1 MWKDREVILGELPP
15 LSRQTSISIIDERW
29 SDHFRIHQWRG
40 RMNISQCIRTFLFD
54 QYHTW
59 YLSQAIH
66 VPYRTF
72 VCTNFEYT
80 ENYTKHQSYAIC
92 HTDPYFLSCPAF
104 ADGNMGRRTSQ
115 TMRRGAGAQSS
126 ICIREA
132 RGFQNGWIFRI
143 FFLYIEAKFDHETI
157 PNVKM
162 SPEIQLLEY
171 AIPPPPQ
178 TQKITSRHN
187 HARSCLQ

>member
-1 MWKDREVILGELPP
+1 MRHLVFKYWYLSTFAIDKNVYFPFIQSKMWKDREVILGELPP

-80 ENYTKHQSYAIC
+80 ENYTKHQSYAIYATQI
-92 HTDPYFLSCPAF
+92 HIFWAVRHLRTAIWGGGQVKQWEGEPEPKVVF
-104 ADGNMGRRTSQ
+104 A
-115 TMRRGAGAQSS
+115 
-126 ICIREA
+126 
-132 RGFQNGWIFRI
+132 
-143 FFLYIEAKFDHETI
+143 
-157 PNVKM
+157 
-162 SPEIQLLEY
+162 
-171 AIPPPPQ
+171 
-178 TQKITSRHN
+178 
-187 HARSCLQ
+187 

>member
-80 ENYTKHQSYAIC
+80 ENYPKHQSYAIC

-132 RGFQNGWIFRI
+132 RRFQNEWFFGKVYRQAFLTRPGQQTRWFVNKLVALQAAFDFR
-143 FFLYIEAKFDHETI
+143 LQET
-157 PNVKM
+157 M
-162 SPEIQLLEY
+162 DGSQGEG
-171 AIPPPPQ
+171 
-178 TQKITSRHN
+178 
-187 HARSCLQ
+187 